1 MTHKRVNDEIMLE
14 DVRMI
19 WRNFAGEEKQYNAK
33 GKRNFA
39 IPLEDELAHQLL
51 ELGWNV
57 KSKTRV
63 NDEGAEETL
72 HHLPVTVKM
81 DGRVPPRLFMVTK
94 SRNSRVLLDEETVQ
108 LLDYAEFD
116 KVDVKLRPFNWDVQ
130 GKQGVSAYIKN
141 GFFTLRED
149 ELELKYADVAIED
162 GSAGRLA
169 IEAGAE
175 YDFDGDVVGDT
186 GWENETGPKEIGR

>member
-14 DVRMI
+14 DVRLI

-39 IPLEDELAHQLL
+39 IPLEDELAQQLL
-51 ELGWNV
+51 EIGWNV

-63 NDEGAEETL
+63 NDEGVEETL

-81 DGRVPPRLFMVTK
+81 DGRVKPRLFMVTK
-94 SRNSRVLLDEETVQ
+94 SKNSRVLLDEDTVQ
-108 LLDYAEFD
+108 LLDFAEFD
-116 KVDVKLRPFNWDVQ
+116 KVDLKLRPFNWDVQ

-149 ELELKYADVAIED
+149 ELELKYADVAIE
-162 GSAGRLA
+162 GTVEHLA

-186 GWENETGPKEIGR
+186 GWETETPQKEIGR